1 MAEVRV
7 GASRSKTRF
16 LYVRR
21 QQDLR
26 SGGVLQRE
34 QEPGQ
39 ELEQE
44 VVVPDREQLNEQDRR
59 VDHARLR
66 RVQRRRERGQVA
78 VQRHLQMMWIG
89 GTPKPPKTPKTPK
102 KTSDCDP
109 HPMIMAHN

>member
-1 MAEVRV
+1 M

-89 GTPKPPKTPKTPK
+89 GTPQNPPNPQNPQKNIGLRPA
-102 KTSDCDP
+102 SDDHGP
-109 HPMIMAHN
+109 Q